1 MDQAHLLAA
10 GQQLIAALA
19 PRLAH
24 AAGTTS
30 DAAAE
35 DQAGDPVQRA
45 LELLNRQFQGNRR
58 AVAALTVFEDE
69 PGDPQSQARLLRQI
83 VACFGEQP
91 AVVAELTELVRQLQ
105 AAPGGT
111 PAQQRSITVRDQAQV
126 GTAIAGDVQGS
137 LIIGATSFGDR
148 VGGDKISGDITT
160 GDVSGTGGA
169 IGHKGQSQI
178 DRRDQDAEE

>member
-1 MDQAHLLAA
+1 MDQTHLSAA

-24 AAGTTS
+24 AADTTS
-30 DAAAE
+30 E

-45 LELLNRQFQGNRR
+45 LEWLNRQFQGNRR
-58 AVAALTVFEDE
+58 AAAALTVFVDE

-83 VACFGEQP
+83 VACFGERP
-91 AVVAELTELVRQLQ
+91 DAIAELTGLVRQLQ

-111 PAQQRSITVRDQAQV
+111 PIQQRSITVRDQAQV

-137 LIIGATSFGDR
+137 LIIGATSFGDQ

-160 GDVSGTGGA
+160 GDVSGPGGA
-169 IGHKGQSQI
+169 IGHKGQSQV
-178 DRRDQDAEE
+178 DQHDQDAEE

>member
-1 MDQAHLLAA
+1 MDQAHLSAA
-10 GQQLIAALA
+10 GQQLVAALA

-30 DAAAE
+30 A

-45 LELLNRQFQGNRR
+45 LALLSRQFQGNRR
-58 AVAALTVFEDE
+58 AEAALTVFEDE

-91 AVVAELTELVRQLQ
+91 DAIAELTNLVRQLQ

-111 PAQQRSITVRDQAQV
+111 PSQQRSITVRDQAQV

-137 LIIGATSFGDR
+137 LIIGATSFGDQ

-160 GDVSGTGGA
+160 GDVSSTGGA
-169 IGHKGQSQI
+169 IGHKGQAQVDQR
-178 DRRDQDAEE
+178 DREAEE